1 MSGPVSTD
9 AKGPAPTHSDGL
21 TKGPDYTGTG
31 LLNLVAEI
39 EVRLAGTSQAKGL
52 TTDLAATIPEAAS
65 IILVLFD
72 GLGDLQLQ
80 HPGAEVFRRARR
92 GVLDAPFP
100 TTTTVS
106 MSTIATGTSPST
118 HGVIAHLS
126 WFPELGRVVN
136 TLKWVDLSGAAVDYP
151 TERLLPTPNLWERL
165 TSNGIRAV
173 TVQPAGFET
182 TPLTAALYRGA
193 EFVGAE
199 TPEDFVARTVEA
211 AATERTL
218 VFTYVPPVDFAAHVF
233 GLNSPEYSD
242 AMATAAGIWSGIAER
257 LPANAVMIGTADHGV
272 PAIAES
278 SKILVRSKAYFPLDF
293 WGDPRAVM
301 VRGSRRL
308 IGRLAAETGALVI
321 EPDQFVPWLGPGP
334 RHKELDRRLPD
345 AVLLAP
351 PGKVILPPGF
361 DKRLVGYHGGL
372 SREEVV
378 VPLLVAG

>member
-9 AKGPAPTHSDGL
+9 PKALTPTLSDGL
-21 TKGPDYTGTG
+21 TKGPDYTGKG

-39 EVRLAGTSQAKGL
+39 EVRLTGSSQAKCL

-72 GLGDLQLQ
+72 GLGDLQLD

-92 GVLDAPFP
+92 GILDAPFP

-136 TLKWVDLSGAAVDYP
+136 TLKWVDMSGAAVDYP
-151 TERLLPTPNLWERL
+151 TGRLLPAPNLWERL
-165 TSNGIRAV
+165 TATGIRAV
-173 TVQPAGFET
+173 TVQPAGFAT

-199 TPEDFVARTVEA
+199 TPDEFVARTVEA
-211 AATERTL
+211 ASAERTL

-233 GLNSPEYSD
+233 GLESPEYSE
-242 AMATAAGIWSGIAER
+242 AIATAAGIWSGIAER
-257 LPANAVMIGTADHGV
+257 LPSNAVMIGTADHGV
-272 PAIAES
+272 PPIAETG
-278 SKILVRSKAYFPLDF
+278 KILVRNKLYVPLDF

-308 IGRLAAETGALVI
+308 IGRLAAETGAAVI
-321 EPDQFVPWLGPGP
+321 EPDEFVPWLGPGP

-345 AVLLAP
+345 SVLLAP
-351 PGKVILPPGF
+351 KGKVILPPGF

-372 SREEVV
+372 SREEVA
-378 VPLLVAG
+378 VPLLVAR